1 MSSAVVRAAEDMG
14 VHADFPNDLTLA
26 LGTTPMTLLD
36 LTAAYAGVAAG
47 QTPVTPYGVP
57 QVRVAPTR
65 QLPRTERDG
74 LLDLLRAAVTF
85 GTGNVGNVSPYA
97 YGKTGTTQ
105 DYRDALFVGFVGDMV
120 IGVWVGNDDNSP
132 MNGVAGAGLPAE
144 IWRDFARY
152 SMARGA
158 VRVNGRQIG
167 MAPVAPRPPPVE
179 ELPLDVPPPE
189 DVVPPIEGEA
199 PPAETAVV
207 PPQPVEP
214 APQPAAPPP
223 F

>member
-1 MSSAVVRAAEDMG
+1 
-14 VHADFPNDLTLA
+14 
-26 LGTTPMTLLD
+26 
-36 LTAAYAGVAAG
+36 
-47 QTPVTPYGVP
+47 
-57 QVRVAPTR
+57 VRVAPTR
-65 QLPRTERDG
+65 QLPRAERDG

-152 SMARGA
+152 AMARGT

-167 MAPVAPRPPPVE
+167 VAPIAPRPAPVE
-179 ELPLDVPPPE
+179 EIPLDVPPP
-189 DVVPPIEGEA
+189 DGIAPPVEGAPPVEA
-199 PPAETAVV
+199 PAAPA
-207 PPQPVEP
+207 QPVEP
-214 APQPAAPPP
+214 APPVDVQPPV
-223 F
+223 

>member
-1 MSSAVVRAAEDMG
+1 M
-14 VHADFPNDLTLA
+14 
-26 LGTTPMTLLD
+26 
-36 LTAAYAGVAAG
+36 AAG
-47 QTPVTPYGVP
+47 QFPVTPYGVP
-57 QVRVAPTR
+57 QVRVAPAR
-65 QLPRTERDG
+65 QLPRAERDG

-85 GTGNVGNVSPYA
+85 GTGNVANVSQYA

-144 IWRDFARY
+144 IWRDFARFA
-152 SMARGA
+152 MNRGA

-167 MAPVAPRPPPVE
+167 LAPVAPRPAPVE
-179 ELPLDVPPPE
+179 EIDPLAVPQV
-189 DVVPPIEGEA
+189 DGAVPPIDGQATPVA
-199 PPAETAVV
+199 PAAPAA
-207 PPQPVEP
+207 EP
-214 APQPAAPPP
+214 APSVTPPAAAQPP

>member
-1 MSSAVVRAAEDMG
+1 M
-14 VHADFPNDLTLA
+14 
-26 LGTTPMTLLD
+26 
-36 LTAAYAGVAAG
+36 AAG
-47 QTPVTPYGVP
+47 QFPVTPYGVP
-57 QVRVAPTR
+57 QVRVPPTR
-65 QLPRTERDG
+65 QLPRAERDG

-85 GTGNVGNVSPYA
+85 GTGNVANVSQYA

-144 IWRDFARY
+144 IWRDFARFA
-152 SMARGA
+152 MNRGA

-167 MAPVAPRPPPVE
+167 VAPVAPRPAPVE
-179 ELPLDVPPPE
+179 EIDPLAVPPV
-189 DVVPPIEGEA
+189 DGAVPPTDGQAPPVAPAAPVTEPVPPVA
-199 PPAETAVV
+199 PPAAV
-207 PPQPVEP
+207 Q
-214 APQPAAPPP
+214 PP